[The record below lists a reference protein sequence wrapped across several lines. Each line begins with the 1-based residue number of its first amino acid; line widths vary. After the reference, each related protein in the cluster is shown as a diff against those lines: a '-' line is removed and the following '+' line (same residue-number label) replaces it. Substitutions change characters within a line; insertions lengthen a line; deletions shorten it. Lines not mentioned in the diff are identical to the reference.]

1 MTPTRPPTRPPHYI
15 DNESHGWPLE
25 SCAGSLINALA
36 SWAHEPYEFRGHANG
51 RIWRQRIDRTSA
63 RLLFVSDQGDGHIDL
78 SIDASFWVR
87 AELFVIGELKFR
99 AWIDEP
105 YEEKDFWPD
114 GSDGITPPNGDPP
127 GRISKRGRWLQFRR
141 ADFGLAPAESAFWDV
156 CDIGS

>member
-1 MTPTRPPTRPPHYI
+1 MIQPAPPTRAPHYLG
-15 DNESHGWPLE
+15 NEDHGWPLE
-25 SCAGSLINALA
+25 DCASFLIDTLA
-36 SWAHEPYEFRGHANG
+36 GWAREPYEFRGHANG
-51 RIWRQRIDRTSA
+51 RLWRQRVDKASA

-87 AELFVIGELKFR
+87 AELFIVGELKFR

-114 GSDGITPPNGDPP
+114 SSDGVTTPNGDPP

-141 ADFGLAPAESAFWDV
+141 ADFGLAPATSLFWDV
-156 CDIGS
+156 CDIWS